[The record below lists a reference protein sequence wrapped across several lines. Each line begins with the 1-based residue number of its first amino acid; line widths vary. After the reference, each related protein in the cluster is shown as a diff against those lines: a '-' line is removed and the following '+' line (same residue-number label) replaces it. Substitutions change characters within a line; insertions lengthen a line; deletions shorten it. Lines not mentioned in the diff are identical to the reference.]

1 MKKTG
6 KTFNEKNVI
15 MNILNFGKN
24 NSRWM
29 TTREIV
35 GVANAMGWT
44 TPMDDPNRKAS
55 SHPFSKILSMMT
67 DIANETY
74 FTPGVVCRK
83 GSGKGKKT
91 EYTIA

>member
-6 KTFNEKNVI
+6 KTFNEKNEI
-15 MNILNFGKN
+15 MKILNFGRN

-44 TPMDDPNRKAS
+44 TPMDDPNRQAV
-55 SHPFSKILSMMT
+55 SHPYSKILSMMT
-67 DIANETY
+67 DIENETY
-74 FTPGVVCRK
+74 YTDCVLCRK
-83 GSGKGKKT
+83 SSNKGKKL